1 MLINT
6 KSGKVKIIDTFIII
20 AVIVLLPA
28 ISIARFA
35 GGSGTEQD
43 PYQIETRDQLQAMA
57 VSANLDRHFIH
68 IADID
73 ASDTGNWNESKG
85 FEPIGTSGDNF
96 CSACF
101 GGSFDG
107 NGIHHQRPDD

>member
-1 MLINT
+1 M
-6 KSGKVKIIDTFIII
+6 
-20 AVIVLLPA
+20 VLLPA

-57 VSANLDRHFIH
+57 DSANLDRHFIH

-85 FEPIGTSGDNF
+85 FEPIGTYGENF
-96 CSACF
+96 CSTCF
-101 GGSFDG
+101 GGSFDASG
-107 NGIHHQRPDD
+107 LSSGVFIYRIEAGAYVISRKMMFVK